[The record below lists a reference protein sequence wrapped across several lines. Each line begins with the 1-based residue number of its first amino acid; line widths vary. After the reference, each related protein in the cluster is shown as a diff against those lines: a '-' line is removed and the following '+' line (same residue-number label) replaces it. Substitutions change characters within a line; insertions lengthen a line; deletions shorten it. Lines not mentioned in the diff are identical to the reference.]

1 MAVSPLPSPRAP
13 QPFPHL
19 WRGGGRSPTSHLHPT
34 ADRVPGIHPGR
45 AVSRQLLFAYLPG
58 SINTRVTFI
67 ERAGTQFMTFK
78 TIITGATGMVGEGVL
93 LECLNHPA
101 VEQVLVINRK
111 PGGMS
116 HPKLR
121 EINHTDFLNLAP
133 IEPQLAGYDA
143 CFFCL
148 GVSSV
153 GMSQQEYKHITYDL
167 TLNVAQLLAKDNPD
181 MTFCYIT
188 GAGTD
193 SSEHG
198 RIAWARVK
206 GATENAL
213 MRLFKRA
220 YMFRPG
226 FMKATPGQKNVKS
239 YYQWFAWVY
248 PIGRALYPAGFC
260 TLREVGQAMINAV
273 IKGYPQP
280 ILEVKDIVQLAKA

>member
-1 MAVSPLPSPRAP
+1 
-13 QPFPHL
+13 
-19 WRGGGRSPTSHLHPT
+19 
-34 ADRVPGIHPGR
+34 
-45 AVSRQLLFAYLPG
+45 
-58 SINTRVTFI
+58 
-67 ERAGTQFMTFK
+67 MTFK
-78 TIITGATGMVGEGVL
+78 AIVTGATGMVGEGVL

-101 VEQVLVINRK
+101 VDQVLVINRK
-111 PGGMS
+111 PGGIS

-121 EINHTDFLNLAP
+121 EIIHADFMNLNAIAP
-133 IEPQLAGYDA
+133 QWAGYDA

-148 GVSSV
+148 GISSV
-153 GMSQQEYKHITYDL
+153 GISQQQYKHTTYDL
-167 TLNVAQLLAKDNPD
+167 TLNVAQLLAKGNPD

-226 FMKATPGQKNVKS
+226 FMRATPGQKNLKS
-239 YYQWFAWVY
+239 YYHWFAWIY
-248 PIGRALYPAGFC
+248 PVGRALYPAGFC
-260 TLREVGQAMINAV
+260 TLQEVGQAMINAV

-280 ILEVKDIVQLAKA
+280 ILEVKDIVRLANE